1 MTIFGWA
8 PESNVL
14 FLFGVGA
21 IVLAAVLFFIYI
33 IKRQEQAHIR
43 EEQEENK
50 AKFQKVFGFDPED
63 LVSSTVSVAMAA
75 ERVVLEKMAELA
87 NEIGYKIQSYEQRNA
102 RVQQSLRFQEEG
114 ETTLERFE
122 EIKREV
128 EYDQSLINNAKKD
141 FWNAFWVVKNLDQ
154 DYWQY
159 LDEGFS
165 AEISSWKDFASEKY
179 KDS

>member
-87 NEIGYKIQSYEQRNA
+87 NEIGCEIQISEQNMEVR
-102 RVQQSLRFQEEG
+102 QSLKLEEG
-114 ETTLERFE
+114 KTPLDRLK
-122 EIKREV
+122 EIKGEV
-128 EYDQSLINNAKKD
+128 EFQRGLIDTAKKN
-141 FWNAFWVVKNLDQ
+141 FWNAFWAVKNLDQ

-165 AEISSWKDFASEKY
+165 AEILSWKDFASDKH